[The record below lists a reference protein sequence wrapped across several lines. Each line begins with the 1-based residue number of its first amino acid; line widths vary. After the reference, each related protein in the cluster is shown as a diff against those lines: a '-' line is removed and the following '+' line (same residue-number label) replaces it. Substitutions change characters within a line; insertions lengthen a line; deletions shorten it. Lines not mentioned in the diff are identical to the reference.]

1 MNCHAT
7 DGAGLGGQ
15 GKDTILEREEQDGS
29 VGLCASRKTA
39 RSIRFNFPSFSF
51 LLPPLFLLLSLLLGR
66 ERMSSKE
73 FNKVDKSDCGRK
85 REREKEGDD

>member
-7 DGAGLGGQ
+7 DGTGVGGQ

-29 VGLCASRKTA
+29 VGLRASRRIA
-39 RSIRFNFPSFSF
+39 RSIRFNSPSLLF
-51 LLPPLFLLLSLLLGR
+51 LLPGR

-73 FNKVDKSDCGRK
+73 FNKLDKSDCGRE
-85 REREKEGDD
+85 RERGEMIKKT